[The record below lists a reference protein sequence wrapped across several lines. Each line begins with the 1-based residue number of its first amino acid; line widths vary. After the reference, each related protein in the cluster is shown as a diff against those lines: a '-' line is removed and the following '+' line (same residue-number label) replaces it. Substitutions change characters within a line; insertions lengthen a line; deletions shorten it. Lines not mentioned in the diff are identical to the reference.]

1 MNVFV
6 LTRGFDC
13 DGESAS
19 GVYATLDGAK
29 RAAIEL
35 CEKYNIPERPEWKE
49 LLPNE
54 WYQSFPIG
62 RHYIIRQEP
71 VR

>member
-29 RAAIEL
+29 AAAVEL
-35 CEKYNIPERPEWKE
+35 CKKYNIPERPEWKQW
-49 LLPNE
+49 LANE
-54 WYQSFPIG
+54 WRQVFPIG
-62 RHYIIRQEP
+62 REFIIREEIVQ
-71 VR
+71 